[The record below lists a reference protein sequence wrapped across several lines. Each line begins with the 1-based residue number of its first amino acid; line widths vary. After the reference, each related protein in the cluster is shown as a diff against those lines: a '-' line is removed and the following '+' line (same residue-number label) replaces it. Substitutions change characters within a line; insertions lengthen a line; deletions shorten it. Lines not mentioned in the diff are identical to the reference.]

1 MSLHMRFLITL
12 ITLLISTSTA
22 VIAQTPNKSVRFDEK
37 IHDFGS
43 IGETDGKVTHRFV
56 FTNTGRDTV
65 TLTRARA
72 GCSCVHAEVSR
83 RPVLPGHT
91 GYVDVTFD
99 PDYRPGHFSKE
110 IVVFSN
116 GNRYNR
122 IWVKGDVTPG
132 THPLTEKYRYDYG
145 HGLLMEYKIMNFGTV
160 PQGAS
165 KTRVLSFANNSTE
178 TLNLTFHISS
188 VATDGNSQADGNAS
202 SAIPS
207 GLIIDIPERY
217 LLKPGAEGKIEVTV
231 RMLAPLD
238 NPATVSVTPVANGF
252 TLRPLT
258 LTVHPAQ

>member
-12 ITLLISTSTA
+12 ITLLISTSATA
-22 VIAQTPNKSVRFDEK
+22 IAQTLNESVRFDEK

-160 PQGAS
+160 LQGAS
-165 KTRVLSFANNSTE
+165 KTRALSFANNSTE
-178 TLNLTFHISS
+178 TLNLTFHVNSGE
-188 VATDGNSQADGNAS
+188 TKGNRLSDSAAS
-202 SAIPS
+202 AVIPA

-217 LLKPGAEGKIEVTV
+217 LLKPGEEGKIDVTV
-231 RMLAPLD
+231 RMLTQLD
-238 NPATVSVTPVANGF
+238 SMATVVITPVANGF
-252 TLRPLT
+252 TLKPLT
-258 LTVHPAQ
+258 LTVHPAK